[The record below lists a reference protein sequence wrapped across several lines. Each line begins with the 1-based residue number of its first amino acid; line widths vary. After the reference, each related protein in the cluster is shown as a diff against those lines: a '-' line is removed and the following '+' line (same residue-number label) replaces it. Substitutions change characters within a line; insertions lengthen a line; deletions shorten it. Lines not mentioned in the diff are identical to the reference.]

1 MCENFEGVNDLI
13 IGASETFLKRMNK
26 MRRLEDIEE
35 NLLVKDNYSH
45 QKSQIRTGPKG
56 KRKTSVVIKAKERRD
71 SAKEGLFNCITF
83 FKSLLILE
91 WTLYAYSIKFK
102 R

>member
-56 KRKTSVVIKAKERRD
+56 KRKTSVVKNKIPR
-71 SAKEGLFNCITF
+71 KEGILLKKDCSTVLH
-83 FKSLLILE
+83 SLK
-91 WTLYAYSIKFK
+91 AY
-102 R
+102 